1 MTEQKYYDTLTQQEV
16 TEDFIKAQYEELMSM
31 GDYLHDTYENFK
43 NNNFQEVNTATA
55 AYNKCKAELS
65 VNLREFSELI
75 DSESQ
80 EVIMNNEEVARWEQ
94 QQKTVTLTNR
104 LCNTLQ
110 CYILMNEVQRKEE
123 IKSWE
128 ELAREKDENGAR
140 KFRNAIDNAQFLRG
154 MEMQLQQ
161 ILKALN

>member
-1 MTEQKYYDTLTQQEV
+1 MAEQKYYDTLTQQEV

-43 NNNFQEVNTATA
+43 NNNYQEANTATA

-110 CYILMNEVQRKEE
+110 CYILMNEVQRREE
-123 IKSWE
+123 IRSWE